1 MKNKHNRKRA
11 GWLEGLLIST
21 IVMLTAFIVFFI
33 FFNGD
38 SKFQRTA
45 VTSAN
50 ASEGSTPTINET
62 NSVKYPGVRILSE
75 VVNDDS
81 LRYHINYPQTK
92 FDAVNNKILQ
102 YITTSKENYINS
114 LRLKN
119 NVDVKAKGNLLID
132 YDIYE
137 YKNKY
142 YSIVFTEKV
151 SLDSI
156 VYNTSTETF
165 FINKETGEII
175 APINLLNKKVENL
188 NLLAKHVRTQLSE
201 DKKYKQYIFQ
211 NELIAAT
218 RPYWDNFSRFAIIGD
233 SLVFYYDKGEI
244 AARNVGNPTLSIPLS
259 YINPILTDELKSGTT
274 SEINILTPKKPV
286 KSSNGKKVAL
296 TFDDGPHPSVTK
308 QILKTLAKYDAKATF
323 FMVGSNV
330 SNYPTIAKEVYNS
343 GHEIGNHTWNHA
355 NLTRLSSKQIAS
367 QLDRTNNA
375 IFNAIGEYPT
385 VFRPPYGAKNNQV
398 VKASAVPVVM
408 WTIDTLDWKYRNSNK
423 LLPMVKSNM
432 HNNAII
438 LMHDIHQ
445 TTASGLDSVLN
456 YLDQSG
462 YEFVTVSEILEA
474 RK

>member
-21 IVMLTAFIVFFI
+21 IVMLTTFIVFFI

-45 VTSAN
+45 VPAAN
-50 ASEGSTPTINET
+50 ASEGSSPTINET

-75 VVNDDS
+75 AVNDNS
-81 LRYHINYPQTK
+81 LRYHINYPQTQ
-92 FDAVNNKILQ
+92 FDAVNNKIIQ

-119 NVDVKAKGNLLID
+119 NVDVKANGNLLID

-156 VYNTSTETF
+156 VYNTSMETF
-165 FINKETGEII
+165 VINKETGGII

-188 NLLAKHVRTQLSE
+188 NQLAKHVRTQLSE

-211 NELIAAT
+211 NELIAST
-218 RPYWDNFSRFAIIGD
+218 KPYWDNFSRFAIIGD

-244 AARNVGNPTLSIPLS
+244 AARNVGNPTVSIPLS
-259 YINPILTDELKSGTT
+259 YINPILADEFKSGST

-286 KSSNGKKVAL
+286 KSSSGKKVAL

-330 SNYPTIAKEVYNS
+330 SSYPTLAKEVYNS

-367 QLDRTNNA
+367 QLERTNNA
-375 IFNAIGEYPT
+375 IYNAIGEYPT

-398 VKASAVPVVM
+398 VKASDVPVVM
-408 WTIDTLDWKYRNSNK
+408 WSIDTLDWKYRNSNK

-445 TTASGLDSVLN
+445 STANGLDSVLN
-456 YLDQSG
+456 YLDQAG
-462 YEFVTVSEILEA
+462 YEFVTVSEVLEA